1 MQKAADSIREK
12 GGTIVLV
19 PTMGFLHEGH
29 LSLLR
34 EGKRYGDHIILS
46 IFVNPTQFG
55 PGEDFETYPQD
66 FESDSAAAE
75 KEGVDIVFAPE
86 IADLYGDNFETYISL
101 ENLPRHLCGLSRP
114 THFRGVATI
123 VAKLFHIAKPHAAV
137 FGSKDYQQLAII
149 RRMTADL
156 NMDIKIVGAPIVR
169 EPDGLAMSSRNAYLT
184 PEQRQSA
191 PVLYS
196 SLLAARQMVREGET
210 DAAAIIQKTAER
222 IQAVPETAIDYITIC
237 DSETLEDVETVTGPV
252 LMALAVYIGSRC
264 RLIDNMILTPAPS

>member
-29 LSLLR
+29 LSLIR
-34 EGKRYGDHIILS
+34 EGKKHGDHIILS
-46 IFVNPTQFG
+46 IFVNPTQFE

-66 FESDSAAAE
+66 FESDSTAAA
-75 KEGVDIVFAPE
+75 KEGVDIVFAPD

-123 VAKLFHIAKPHAAV
+123 VAKLFHITKPHVAV

-156 NMDIKIVGAPIVR
+156 NMDIEIVGAPIVR

-184 PEQRQSA
+184 TEQRQSA

-196 SLLAARQMVREGET
+196 SLLAARQMVQEGET
-210 DAAAIIQKTAER
+210 DAAAIIQKTVER
-222 IQAVPETAIDYITIC
+222 IAAVPDAAIDYIAIC
-237 DSETLEDVETVTGPV
+237 DPDTLDEVEIICGPV
-252 LMALAVYIGSRC
+252 LMALAVHLGACC
-264 RLIDNMILTPAPS
+264 RLIDNMILTPDPS